1 MTEAEYFGEG
11 STVNIGRKKEIFKK
25 GQKFKVTFSLLD
37 YVFVKYLLRLIVLKC
52 SFTLLSILTV
62 FVMMLL
68 STKCIANEVK
78 VNENLVYASVQAAL
92 WLCEDYPLSLQEQI
106 MPIVDLLAISNT
118 HFQERERKT
127 LHNIEK
133 CMIAYDRC
141 CCLSTFLECILD
153 IDIITRLPC
162 RKTAE

>member
-1 MTEAEYFGEG
+1 M
-11 STVNIGRKKEIFKK
+11 
-25 GQKFKVTFSLLD
+25 
-37 YVFVKYLLRLIVLKC
+37 YLLRLIVLKC

-133 CMIAYDRC
+133 CMIAYDRY
-141 CCLSTFLECILD
+141 CCLSTFFGVYTRHRHNYTLALSENCRIIVECRMNNLHWVVND
-153 IDIITRLPC
+153 
-162 RKTAE
+162 K